1 MGTPRTV
8 NLGGDSRRFC
18 SFRRAGQYGIVVMR
32 GLLSV
37 KWKLIIAV
45 VGVSFICLAGMM
57 LLNRHQAEQYTLDRH
72 RAQQVEAAALNASL
86 YNQAVENVSTIVGAI
101 SASVVSEIE
110 HARATNGVPDS
121 SRIAAFAR
129 SSLDQSN
136 TFLSSVGLVTLPGVL
151 PAGPDGDRYTNDA
164 GASVIVFNK
173 STGKVAML
181 DPERVGRI
189 TEEPWWTHVAR
200 NHLFHIA
207 EPRLNMHHSLSSN
220 RDEEHVEC
228 RFVQPLMLEGR
239 FVGAVW
245 GDLCLT
251 EYQRTLR
258 RHNADRGMHESVLIS
273 PGGTTVGRPT
283 VVDAGEVIEPSATDL
298 SRLRRDVFPEIMR
311 AVETGSELSAIYP
324 MAGREVLVA
333 VAAINRTYFEKP
345 WAVMLFQPVDQVLAD
360 AQSTLWRQLYEMLGM
375 LLVSILLGFLVA
387 QTMGRTLTDS
397 EKWHRTILDRV
408 PMPLGILN
416 LESRWIYVNPAMAGL
431 LGDGD
436 PQTLIGRTCLETL
449 PETDARFIAATNNPD
464 AAEVESME
472 VRVGDNRTHRVT
484 SCRVLDTDG
493 RYLGRMTV
501 GIDVTDAKDI
511 ARTLALASS
520 IAMSLDAKSERI
532 LTAAQSLSDTAMEQS
547 AAIEEITS
555 TTQKIGEASSDY
567 AVAARNSHAKA
578 ESTHD
583 RSDKGA
589 NEALGAAAAMNGV
602 RESGHKIRTIIKL
615 IDDIA
620 FQTNLLSLNAAVEAA
635 RAGRHGKGFA
645 VVAGEVRN
653 LAGRSARAARE
664 TSAMIEEM
672 TGRIQDATDSIEQL
686 GGTLIDIKEN
696 AQDLRTDSDTV
707 AKLADEQSHSV
718 HQVHISL
725 EQISKSVDHTIVVSR
740 ETAAVAESIFQQAA
754 SLRRVTQDI
763 GAEPNSRGESRHTQ
777 FIDLARYGEGPEPD
791 RQRAAL
797 PPPREEK

>member
-1 MGTPRTV
+1 
-8 NLGGDSRRFC
+8 
-18 SFRRAGQYGIVVMR
+18 MR

-45 VGVSFICLAGMM
+45 VGVSFICLSGMM
-57 LLNRHQAEQYTLDRH
+57 LLNRHQAEQYTLDRQ
-72 RAQQVEAAALNASL
+72 RALQMEASALNASL

-101 SASVVSEIE
+101 SASVMSELE
-110 HARATNGVPDS
+110 HASATNGTPDS
-121 SRIAAFAR
+121 SRIATFAR

-151 PAGPDGDRYTNDA
+151 PAGPENSRFTNAA
-164 GASVIVFNK
+164 GASVIIFDKV
-173 STGKVAML
+173 TGRVAMQEP
-181 DPERVGRI
+181 DRSGRI
-189 TEEPWWTHVAR
+189 TEEPWWNHVAR
-200 NHLFHIA
+200 NHVFHIA
-207 EPRLNMHHSLSSN
+207 EPRLNIHHAVSG

-228 RFVQPLMLEGR
+228 RFVQPLMMNGR

-245 GDLCLT
+245 ANLCLT
-251 EYQRTLR
+251 EYQRTLQ
-258 RHNADRGMHESVLIS
+258 RHNENRGNRESMLIS
-273 PGGTTVGRPT
+273 PGGAVVGRPT
-283 VVDAGEVIEPSATDL
+283 GVDISGLIEPSNTDL
-298 SRLRRDVFPEIMR
+298 SRLRSDVYQDVMQ
-311 AVETGSELSAIYP
+311 AVESGSELSAIYP
-324 MAGREVLVA
+324 MGGREVLVA

-360 AQSTLWRQLYEMLGM
+360 SESTLSRQLYEMIGM
-375 LLVSILLGFLVA
+375 LLVSILLGYLVA

-408 PMPLGILN
+408 PMPLGILD
-416 LESRWIYVNPAMAGL
+416 LQSQWIYVNPAFADL
-431 LGDGD
+431 IADGN
-436 PQTLIGRTCLETL
+436 PQTLIGRTCQETL
-449 PETDARFIAATNNPD
+449 PGTDAQFILATNNPN
-464 AAEVESME
+464 APEIESME
-472 VRVGDNRTHRVT
+472 VRVSDNRIHRIS

-493 RYLGRMTV
+493 KYLGRMTV
-501 GIDVTDAKDI
+501 GVDVTDAKDI
-511 ARTLALASS
+511 SRTLALASS
-520 IAMSLDAKSERI
+520 IAMSLDTKSERI

-567 AVAARNSHAKA
+567 AISARNSHAKA
-578 ESTHD
+578 ESTHS

-589 NEALGAAAAMNGV
+589 DEALGAAAAMNGV

-645 VVAGEVRN
+645 VVADEVRN

-664 TSAMIEEM
+664 TSTMIEEM

-707 AKLADEQSHSV
+707 AKLADEQSQSV
-718 HQVHISL
+718 HQVHVSL
-725 EQISKSVDHTIVVSR
+725 EQISKSVDHTIIVSR

-754 SLRRVTQDI
+754 SLRRITQDI
-763 GAEPNSRGESRHTQ
+763 TTDPNHQGESRQ
-777 FIDLARYGEGPEPD
+777 APVIDLARYGDNPEPR
-791 RQRAAL
+791 RQRASL